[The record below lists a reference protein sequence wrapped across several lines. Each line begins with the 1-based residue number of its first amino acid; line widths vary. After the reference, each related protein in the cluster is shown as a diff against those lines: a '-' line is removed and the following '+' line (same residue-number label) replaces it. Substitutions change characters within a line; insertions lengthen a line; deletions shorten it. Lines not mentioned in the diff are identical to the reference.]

1 MPVLAKLR
9 EFLDQNKVPYEVLS
23 HRQAFTAQEV
33 AEAQHVPGKELAKVV
48 ILRSGAQFLMVVL
61 PAPYSVDLERA
72 RRAIERPDLVFAS
85 EAEFCN
91 LFPQCEP
98 GAMPP
103 FGNLYG
109 MAVWVDEAL
118 LADETVVFNAGTH
131 TQTIRMKYADF
142 ARLVQPK
149 VASLGGV
156 RHAGTGTPV
165 RNWMTRTPQTIRPE
179 DTLEEAQQRMAR
191 GRFRRLPVVDDQ
203 GNLVG
208 ILTDGDLR
216 QHIGY
221 WSTTRVD
228 AAMIENPTTIGQDES
243 IEHAADMMIEYKIGG
258 LPVLHGGH
266 LVGIITDSDLLQGLL
281 HMLRHGSAAAA
292 GARGGRNEPRR

>member
-1 MPVLAKLR
+1 MPVLTKLR
-9 EFLDQNKVPYEVLS
+9 EFLDQNKVAYEVLS

-33 AEAQHVPGKELAKVV
+33 AEAQHVPGKEVAKVV
-48 ILRSGAQFLMVVL
+48 ILRSGAQFVMVVL
-61 PAPYSVDLERA
+61 PAPYALDLERA
-72 RRAIERPDLVFAS
+72 RRAIGQPDLVFAS
-85 EAEFCN
+85 EIEFSN

-103 FGNLYG
+103 FGNLYD
-109 MAVWVDEAL
+109 MAVWVDETL
-118 LADETVVFNAGTH
+118 LGDEMIVFNAGTH
-131 TQTIRMKYADF
+131 TQTIRMRYADF

-156 RHAGTGTPV
+156 KQSGTGMPL
-165 RNWMTRTPQTIRPE
+165 RNWMTRNPQTIGPQ

-191 GRFRRLPVVDDQ
+191 GRFRRLPVVDDK
-203 GNLVG
+203 GRLIG

-228 AAMIENPTTIGQDES
+228 AAMIENPTTVGQDES

-258 LPVLHGGH
+258 LPVVQDGN

-281 HMLRHGSAAAA
+281 HMLRHERTAAPGSK
-292 GARGGRNEPRR
+292 GGKHAPKR